1 MARKPQNWV
10 TNAIMSPKITGNS
23 STLIGAQMIEIPSSA
38 LVVTAHPD
46 DIDFGGGG
54 TIAKLRA
61 AGTEISYC
69 ICTDGHQGGD
79 DPTITR
85 DQMREIRQ
93 HEQREA
99 AKVLGVSD
107 VAFLGFDDG
116 NLFPTIELRKAIVA
130 QIRRTKPEVVITQ
143 SPERNWERI
152 FASHP
157 DHMAAGEAAMQAIY
171 PDARNPFAFPDL
183 LTQGLEP
190 WHVTEAWVMAHP
202 TPNNFV
208 DITDFIDKKI
218 AALHA
223 HVSQTTQIP
232 DLVER
237 ITSWG
242 TMIAEHAQLPE
253 GRLAEAFFVAATN

>member
-1 MARKPQNWV
+1 
-10 TNAIMSPKITGNS
+10 
-23 STLIGAQMIEIPSSA
+23 
-38 LVVTAHPD
+38 
-46 DIDFGGGG
+46 
-54 TIAKLRA
+54 
-61 AGTEISYC
+61 
-69 ICTDGHQGGD
+69 
-79 DPTITR
+79 
-85 DQMREIRQ
+85 
-93 HEQREA
+93 
-99 AKVLGVSD
+99 
-107 VAFLGFDDG
+107 
-116 NLFPTIELRKAIVA
+116 
-130 QIRRTKPEVVITQ
+130 
-143 SPERNWERI
+143 
-152 FASHP
+152 
-157 DHMAAGEAAMQAIY
+157 MAAGEAAMQAIY

-223 HVSQTTQIP
+223 HASQTTQIP

-237 ITSWG
+237 ITEWG

>member
-1 MARKPQNWV
+1 MRGCRPRSQK
-10 TNAIMSPKITGNS
+10 ILDFITG
-23 STLIGAQMIEIPSSA
+23 AMMIQTPSRV

-54 TIAKLRA
+54 TIAKLRK
-61 AGTEISYC
+61 AGTEVAYC
-69 ICTDGHQGGD
+69 ICTDGHQGGED
-79 DPTITR
+79 ASITR
-85 DQMREIRQ
+85 EQMREIRQ
-93 HEQREA
+93 QEQLAA

-107 VAFLGFDDG
+107 VTFLGFDDG

-130 QIRRTKPEVVITQ
+130 QIRRVKPEVVITQ

-171 PDARNPFAFPDL
+171 PDARNQFAFPDL
-183 LTQGLEP
+183 LEQGLEP
-190 WHVTEAWVMAHP
+190 WHVSEAWIMSHP
-202 TPNNFV
+202 NPNNFIE
-208 DITDFIDKKI
+208 ITEYIDQKI

-237 ITSWG
+237 VTQWG
-242 TMIAEHAQLPE
+242 ELTAERAQLPA
-253 GRLAEAFFVAATN
+253 GKLAEAFFVAVTN